1 MVRIALAMICVWAA
15 WPVVAAEPLTIDLW
29 PGKPPGD
36 IGIRG
41 EEKFFEAP
49 PRKSEPDKPYRVAG
63 RPCRLLTNVTRPQVV
78 VYRAAKEKDTGT
90 AMLICPG
97 GGYHN
102 LFWDLHGEEIA
113 DWLTGLG
120 VTGIILK
127 YRCPRREGEDSTE
140 PAPGPLKDAQRA
152 VSLVRSKA
160 AQWGIDPRR
169 IGMIGFS
176 AGGHL
181 VGATA
186 TNFDKRAYA
195 PNDAVDQVSCRP
207 DFGVMLYSGYL
218 KPKDRDELKPDL
230 RVSAQTPPLLL
241 VHATDDPVSPVD
253 NSVVMYLAL
262 KRAGVPVEMHLY
274 ATGGHPFG
282 VRKRGLPVDT
292 WPQRC
297 EEWMRSQGI
306 LKPASGR

>member
-1 MVRIALAMICVWAA
+1 MVAMIRVATLLICLASP
-15 WPVVAAEPLTIDLW
+15 WPILAGEPMVVDLW

-36 IGIRG
+36 TGIAG
-41 EEKFFEAP
+41 AEKFFEAP
-49 PRKSEPDKPYRVAG
+49 PRKTEPDKPYRVAG
-63 RPCRLLTNVTRPQVV
+63 RPCKLLTNVTRPTLV
-78 VYRAAKEKDTGT
+78 VYRPEKDRDTGAT
-90 AMLICPG
+90 MLICPG

-113 DWLTGLG
+113 DWLTGIG

-127 YRCPRREGEDSTE
+127 YRCPRRDGEDKTE

-160 AQWGIDPRR
+160 SAWGLDPGR

-181 VGATA
+181 VAATA
-186 TNFDKRAYA
+186 TSFDQRAYE
-195 PNDAVDQVSCRP
+195 PLDDVDRVSCRP
-207 DFGVMLYSGYL
+207 DFGIMLYSGYL
-218 KPKDRDELKPDL
+218 KAKDHDGLRPEL
-230 RVSAQTPPLLL
+230 RVSAQTPPIFL
-241 VHATDDPVSPVD
+241 VHATDDPVSEVEH
-253 NSVVMYLAL
+253 SVVMYQAL
-262 KRAGVPVEMHLY
+262 HRAGVPVEMHLY

-282 VRKRGLPVDT
+282 VRKRGLPVDA

-297 EEWMRSQGI
+297 EAWMSSRG
-306 LKPASGR
+306 LLRAR